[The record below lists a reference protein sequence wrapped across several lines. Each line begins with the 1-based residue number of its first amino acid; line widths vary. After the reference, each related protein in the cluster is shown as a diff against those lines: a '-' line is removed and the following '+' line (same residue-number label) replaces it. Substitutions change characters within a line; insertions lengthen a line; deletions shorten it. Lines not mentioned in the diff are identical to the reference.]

1 MKLRLVGC
9 LLAAGIFLLSGCMYP
24 EQNLAKNQ
32 IPYKDQLQAVQTAV
46 NDYRK
51 DNGGLLPIKTKEANT
66 PIYEKYPID
75 FKKLMPKYM
84 SEPPGNAFENGG
96 IFQYVLINEETN
108 PTVKL
113 LDLRMADTIRDI
125 NLRIKSMGYPPY
137 KSQISKNVFTLDFKK
152 LGYNQPPYVVSPF
165 THQNL
170 SFVIT
175 GQAEV
180 YVDYRPDLYQALK
193 TAGNQEKPGEDI
205 RSLLVRNSMFVPA
218 FSLPYTIDAKT
229 KEPIFLDK

>member
-96 IFQYVLINEETN
+96 IFQY
-108 PTVKL
+108 
-113 LDLRMADTIRDI
+113 
-125 NLRIKSMGYPPY
+125 
-137 KSQISKNVFTLDFKK
+137 
-152 LGYNQPPYVVSPF
+152 
-165 THQNL
+165 
-170 SFVIT
+170 
-175 GQAEV
+175 
-180 YVDYRPDLYQALK
+180 
-193 TAGNQEKPGEDI
+193 
-205 RSLLVRNSMFVPA
+205 
-218 FSLPYTIDAKT
+218 
-229 KEPIFLDK
+229 